1 MLSFA
6 VFWEKAE
13 SSSVTAVSEEG
24 NTVLLCIWLMP
35 GAGFAVI
42 RLEDEVLFY

>member
-13 SSSVTAVSEEG
+13 SDGVSGMSEEG
-24 NTVLLCIWLMP
+24 NTVLHCIWLMP
-35 GAGFAVI
+35 GARLAVI
-42 RLEDEVLFY
+42 RLEA